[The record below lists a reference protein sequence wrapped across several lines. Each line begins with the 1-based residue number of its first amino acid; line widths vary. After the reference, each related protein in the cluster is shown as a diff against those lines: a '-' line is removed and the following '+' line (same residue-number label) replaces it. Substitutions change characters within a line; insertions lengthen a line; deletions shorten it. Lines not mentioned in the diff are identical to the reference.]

1 MERETKYAVH
11 TYSNLEEQLNIWS
24 HFAGL
29 LLSVVG
35 LVLLIFRAIDLENI
49 WAIISFPIFGG
60 SMIILYLA
68 STLYHYSKNPKIR
81 YRLNIFDHAAIY
93 VLIAGSYTPF
103 VLVSLNGTE
112 GYIIFSIVWS
122 MALLGIVF
130 KIFYTGRFNTL
141 STILY
146 VAMGWLIIFSS
157 KSLLTNLDIKG
168 LIWLISGGV
177 SYTIGAVLYSI
188 NKLKFNHAIFH
199 VFVLLGTYCHFVA
212 VYFYVIPVA
221 THS

>member
-1 MERETKYAVH
+1 MEPETKYPIH
-11 TYSNLEEQLNIWS
+11 TYSTLEEKLNVWS

-29 LLSVVG
+29 ILSVIG
-35 LVLLIFRAIDLENI
+35 LVLLILRALELENI
-49 WAIISFPIFGG
+49 WAIISFPIFGL

-68 STLYHYSKNPKIR
+68 STLYHYSENPKIR

-122 MALLGIVF
+122 IALVGIIF
-130 KIFYTGRFNTL
+130 KIFYTGRFDIL

-146 VAMGWLIIFSS
+146 LAMGWLIIFSS
-157 KSLLTNLDIKG
+157 KSLLQNLDFNG
-168 LIWLISGGV
+168 LLWLISGGIA
-177 SYTIGAVLYSI
+177 YTIGAILYSI
-188 NKLKFNHAIFH
+188 NKLKLNHAIFH
-199 VFVLLGTYCHFVA
+199 LFVLLGTFCHFIS
-212 VYFYVIPVA
+212 VYFYVIPNSA
-221 THS
+221 L